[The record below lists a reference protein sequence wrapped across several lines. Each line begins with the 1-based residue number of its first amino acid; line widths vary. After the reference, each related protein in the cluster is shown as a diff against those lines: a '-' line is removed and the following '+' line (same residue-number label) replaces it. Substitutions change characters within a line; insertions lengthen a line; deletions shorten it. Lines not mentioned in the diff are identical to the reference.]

1 MTTIAY
7 KDGII
12 AWDSQETAGDMVVSR
27 NIQKMVRNG
36 HLFFWGC
43 GVAAHIEQLA
53 ALIAAGHKTSPDDL
67 QAGGML
73 WDGKDLYV
81 CGMDDDNIVLSRICL
96 DDCYAIGSGSEYA
109 IGAMDFGATAQESVK
124 IAANRDVNTGGRIRT
139 KRIGA

>member
-12 AWDSQETAGDMVVSR
+12 VWDSQETAGDMVVSR

-43 GVAAHIEQLA
+43 GVTAHIEQLA
-53 ALIAAGHKTSPDDL
+53 ALIAAGQKTSPDDL

-73 WDGKDLYV
+73 WDSKDLYS
-81 CGMDDDNIVLSRICL
+81 CSMDDSSIILSRICL

-109 IGAMDFGATAQESVK
+109 IGAMDAGCTAVEAVK
-124 IAANRDVNTGGRIRT
+124 IAAGRDVNTGGKIRH
-139 KRIGA
+139 KRIL